1 MDSIN
6 VVVIV
11 IDLVNEIV
19 IDISDRTMLVMKNS
33 DLTISTNVRRYQTV
47 FVCFVFLVKKSVQH
61 LSEKTQFPGLLLP
74 KYCRCIT

>member
-47 FVCFVFLVKKSVQH
+47 FVCFVFVCFVVLCC
-61 LSEKTQFPGLLLP
+61 LFGE
-74 KYCRCIT
+74 